1 MISALFVHENF
12 ILQVMNVQSLG
23 MRLCPSCHENFS
35 LVKIFVQGTK
45 LSRTKILV
53 TVQVGGPGIIY
64 HVGDLEG
71 REKVD
76 THDRIT

>member
-1 MISALFVHENF
+1 MKFHTASDECAKLGNE
-12 ILQVMNVQSLG
+12 VM
-23 MRLCPSCHENFS
+23 SCHENFS
-35 LVKIFVQGTK
+35 LVKILVQGTK

-76 THDRIT
+76 AHDMIT